1 MISTIKRRASGFTEK
16 LFPGIHFSLPPGEGA
31 IYLTFDDG
39 PHPQSTPLLLELL
52 AKYDARATFF
62 CLGRNVEKYPAVYE
76 SIIAGGHAVGNHTWS
91 HPAGWTT
98 GTTRYMADVEKAS
111 VVIGSNLFRP
121 PYGRITPAQYLQL
134 RKKYSIIM
142 WTRQFAD
149 YRKTFN
155 PARVNL
161 NGISPGD
168 IFVLH
173 DTPESITRTL
183 PMLERILDLNCGSTF
198 NAILPDQI
206 KDCMQKRSS
215 AIL

>member
-39 PHPQSTPLLLELL
+39 PHPKSTPLLLELL

-98 GTTRYMADVEKAS
+98 GTTRYMADVERAAT
-111 VVIGSNLFRP
+111 VIGSNLFRP
-121 PYGRITPAQYLQL
+121 PYGRITPGQYRQL
-134 RKKYSIIM
+134 RKKYRIMM
-142 WTRQFAD
+142 WTRQFHD
-149 YRKTFN
+149 YR
-155 PARVNL
+155 PAFDPASVNL
-161 NGISPGD
+161 NGITPGD
-168 IFVLH
+168 ILVLH
-173 DTPESITRTL
+173 DTPASIIRTL
-183 PMLERILDLNCGSTF
+183 MVVERILELYQGGIF
-198 NAILPDQI
+198 NTIHPDQI
-206 KDCMQKRSS
+206 KDCVIFSS
-215 AIL
+215 

>member
-16 LFPGIHFSLPPGEGA
+16 LFPGIHFSLPSGEGA

-62 CLGRNVEKYPAVYE
+62 CLGRNVEKYPAVYN
-76 SIIAGGHAVGNHTWS
+76 SIISGGHAVGNHSFS
-91 HPAGWTT
+91 HPSGWTT
-98 GTTRYMADVEKAS
+98 GTARYIADVEKAS
-111 VVIGSNLFRP
+111 AFIGSNLFRP
-121 PYGRITPAQYLQL
+121 PYGRITPKQYLQL

-149 YRKTFN
+149 YRKGFN

-161 NGISPGD
+161 NGITPGD
-168 IFVLH
+168 ILVLH
-173 DTPESITRTL
+173 DTPASIIRTL
-183 PMLERILDLNCGSTF
+183 VVVERILELHRGSTF

-206 KDCMQKRSS
+206 
-215 AIL
+215 